1 MLIFVVPEVVDWAL
15 TDIEDGRPI
24 IGQRRKMVTV
34 AEFLSAA
41 PHL

>member
-1 MLIFVVPEVVDWAL
+1 MLISVVPEVVDWAL
-15 TDIEDGRPI
+15 TDIEEERPI

-34 AEFLSAA
+34 AEFVSVG